1 MKNVVVGAGVAG
13 CTIARLLAE
22 EDKKVLVIEKRDHIG
37 GQAHDFYD
45 INGILIHK
53 YGPHIFHTNSRKVF
67 NFLSKYTNW
76 HIYNHE
82 VLAFVDNQYIPVP
95 FNINSIKKIFPEYLS
110 KIYIKKLLNN
120 FGYNTKITIWDLKNS
135 KDKRL
140 NELGAYIYNKIF
152 KNYTKKQWALSPEDL
167 NKEVTSRVPVNISKD
182 NRYFFDKYQVMP
194 DMGYT
199 YMFNKM
205 LNHENIELLLN
216 TDYKSIIKKS
226 GNDEF
231 FLKNQKVKKLFYTGP
246 VDYFFDFKFG
256 QLPYRSLKFKFINFN
271 REYYQ
276 NKGVINYPNNYDFTR
291 ITEFKH
297 LTKQKNILTTIVKE
311 YPSSCNIQRG
321 DIPYYPI
328 PRKRNEKQYKK
339 YHGEINNLD
348 NVYFIGRLAEYKYYN
363 MTSIIEKILEN
374 FGSNYDRF

>member
-1 MKNVVVGAGVAG
+1 MKNIVVGAGVAG

-22 EDKKVLVIEKRDHIG
+22 EDEKVLVIEKRDHIG

-53 YGPHIFHTNSRKVF
+53 YGPHIFHTNSKKVF
-67 NFLSKYTNW
+67 NFLSKYTDW

-82 VLAFVDNQYIPVP
+82 VLAFVDNHYIPVP

-110 KIYIKKLLNN
+110 KIYIKKLVDN
-120 FGYNTKITIWDLKNS
+120 FGYNTKITIWDLKKS

-140 NELGAYIYNKIF
+140 NELGVYIYNKIF
-152 KNYTKKQWALSPEDL
+152 KNYTKKQWALSPEEL
-167 NKEVTSRVPVNISKD
+167 KKEVTSRVPVNISKD

-194 DMGYT
+194 DKGYT
-199 YMFNKM
+199 YMFNNM
-205 LNHENIELLLN
+205 LNHKNIELLLN
-216 TDYKSIIKKS
+216 TDYKSVIRKN

-231 FLKNQKVKKLFYTGP
+231 FFKNQKVKKLFYTGP

-256 QLPYRSLKFKFINFN
+256 QLPYRSLKFKFVNFN

-297 LTKQKNILTTIVKE
+297 LTEQKNVFTTIVKE
-311 YPSSCNIQRG
+311 YPSSCDIKRG

-328 PRKRNEKQYKK
+328 PRKRNEKK
-339 YHGEINNLD
+339 YNRYLNIIKNLD

-363 MTSIIEKILEN
+363 MTSIIEKILKM
-374 FGSNYDRF
+374 FG